1 MAAPV
6 NDLARIILEA
16 LFVALSRPSLNEH
29 IDLKKLILFPNG
41 VT

>member
-6 NDLARIILEA
+6 NDRSRINLEA
-16 LFVALSRPSLNEH
+16 LFVALSRPSLNEY